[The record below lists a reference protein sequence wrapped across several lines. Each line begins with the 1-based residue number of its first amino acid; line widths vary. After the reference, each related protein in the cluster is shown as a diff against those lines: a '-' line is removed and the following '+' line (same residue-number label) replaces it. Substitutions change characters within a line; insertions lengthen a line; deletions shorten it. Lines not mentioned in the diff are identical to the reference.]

1 MRAFRRCVL
10 FFVIL
15 ILMLYGL
22 SQIVNVLVKSGSDL
36 IQSRNKSI
44 AGIQNEKED
53 SVDVLVLGDSESYTS
68 VSTVKL
74 WNQYGTAAYIG
85 GQAGQNIQET
95 YYMLRTAL
103 QNQSPK
109 IVVLETNVL
118 FREQKGVKGI
128 QEGLIQK
135 ANYYFPIFR
144 YHDFWK
150 PVLFGKEYAEE
161 SFKGFMLR
169 ETVESYKGGE
179 YMKETKE
186 KDRISEMVKH
196 YMDEILELCKEKKVS
211 FFLYSAPSP
220 VNYNYRRHNALKE
233 YAREIGVPYEDLNLK
248 AKKIGIDW
256 EMDTMDRG
264 DHLNLAG
271 ADKVTEY
278 LGRIWKE
285 TFDLP
290 DRREDPEYSQWQ
302 KEAREYTQR
311 AEYKLQ
317 RMHK

>member
-1 MRAFRRCVL
+1 
-10 FFVIL
+10 
-15 ILMLYGL
+15 
-22 SQIVNVLVKSGSDL
+22 
-36 IQSRNKSI
+36 
-44 AGIQNEKED
+44 
-53 SVDVLVLGDSESYTS
+53 
-68 VSTVKL
+68 
-74 WNQYGTAAYIG
+74 
-85 GQAGQNIQET
+85 
-95 YYMLRTAL
+95 
-103 QNQSPK
+103 
-109 IVVLETNVL
+109 
-118 FREQKGVKGI
+118 
-128 QEGLIQK
+128 
-135 ANYYFPIFR
+135 
-144 YHDFWK
+144 
-150 PVLFGKEYAEE
+150 
-161 SFKGFMLR
+161 
-169 ETVESYKGGE
+169 
-179 YMKETKE
+179 
-186 KDRISEMVKH
+186 MVKH
-196 YMDEILELCKEKKVS
+196 YMDEILELCKEKEVS

>member
-1 MRAFRRCVL
+1 
-10 FFVIL
+10 
-15 ILMLYGL
+15 
-22 SQIVNVLVKSGSDL
+22 
-36 IQSRNKSI
+36 
-44 AGIQNEKED
+44 
-53 SVDVLVLGDSESYTS
+53 
-68 VSTVKL
+68 
-74 WNQYGTAAYIG
+74 
-85 GQAGQNIQET
+85 
-95 YYMLRTAL
+95 MLRTAL

-161 SFKGFMLR
+161 SFKGFKLR

-196 YMDEILELCKEKKVS
+196 YMDEILELCKEKEVS

-278 LGRIWKE
+278 LGRIWNE